1 MGCKEISQRVGE
13 VGGHHC
19 ARLSCLNV
27 KYNRVS
33 VCMNS
38 QIFSKD
44 RSQNPVNQNVSIF
57 CLALSENVL
66 SFSNELSCGVAH
78 VPLVVYYG
86 PSQLHINFIWISGFR

>member
-38 QIFSKD
+38 PTTEAQIFSKD
-44 RSQNPVNQNVSIF
+44 RSQNPVNQ
-57 CLALSENVL
+57 CLKD
-66 SFSNELSCGVAH
+66 
-78 VPLVVYYG
+78 G
-86 PSQLHINFIWISGFR
+86 PVNIQGKIKLDMFSGFNYYVN